1 MKIAAVVVDDEPLD
15 RELLRNLIKQYCSA
29 IVVMAEAETVEEAVQ
44 KIQECKPDVVFLDIS
59 MPTGNG
65 FLLMDKFPDR
75 NFKSVFVTGSDEYGI
90 KAVKANAFDYLLK
103 PIDVNELI
111 VVEQKIL
118 KASLR
123 QSPAGM
129 KVFTNGSNVLVN
141 PADIVCLE
149 AEGSYAKM
157 YLKNGTS
164 LLISRNLKQ
173 VVAEISTPLLKRVH
187 RSFVVNVACIE
198 GYQNAGNEM
207 VLYLLNG
214 VKAHVSKKYRAALK
228 QFLV

>member
-1 MKIAAVVVDDEPLD
+1 MKITTVVVDDEPLD
-15 RELLRNLIKQYCSA
+15 RELLQNLIKQYCTSM
-29 IVVMAEAETVEEAVQ
+29 VVMAEAATVEQAVN
-44 KIQECKPDVVFLDIS
+44 KIHECKPDVVFLDIS

-65 FLLMDKFPDR
+65 FLLVDKFPDR
-75 NFKSVFVTGSDEYGI
+75 SFKIVFVTGSDEYGI

-111 VVEQKIL
+111 AVEQKIL
-118 KASLR
+118 KASW
-123 QSPAGM
+123 QQHPAGV
-129 KVFTNGSNVLVN
+129 KVFTNGSNVIIN
-141 PADIVCLE
+141 PTDIVCLE
-149 AEGSYAKM
+149 AEGSYAKI

-173 VVAEISTPLLKRVH
+173 VIAEISTPLLKRVH

-198 GYQNAGNEM
+198 RYQNAGNEM

-214 VKAHVSKKYRAALK
+214 VVAHVSKKYRAALK